1 MTTILSQKGQIVI
14 PGAVRKQLSLEPGD
28 DFEIEI
34 EDGETIRLR
43 RISRKPNQ
51 GLADHLRSCPYPF
64 DIPDRAKDLPREVEL
79 T

>member
-1 MTTILSQKGQIVI
+1 MLVTTVLSQKGQIVI
-14 PGAVRKQLSLEPGD
+14 PGAVRKQLSLD